1 MRSSLSAQK
10 TTEIRMRAPL
20 RPTTVARAGRRG
32 NSAGAMR
39 ERLEAAKANNSS
51 VDSKLR
57 EFSQFAGRQK
67 QRSKLQAHQH
77 DWRKRHAE
85 LANERAELESDR
97 LQWLH
102 ERASSAGA
110 PSRRGEAAKAPA
122 DEREEAAE
130 LRAVQQAELA
140 ADGARREWSLEMREQ
155 LRGLRELCAACAP
168 PPLSL

>member
-67 QRSKLQAHQH
+67 QRSKLQAHQQ
-77 DWRKRHAE
+77 
-85 LANERAELESDR
+85 
-97 LQWLH
+97 LQTAMSYLH
-102 ERASSAGA
+102 ELNLRQSVNCCALYHESHRPTEISTKG
-110 PSRRGEAAKAPA
+110 RG
-122 DEREEAAE
+122 
-130 LRAVQQAELA
+130 
-140 ADGARREWSLEMREQ
+140 SLPTTINR
-155 LRGLRELCAACAP
+155 L
-168 PPLSL
+168 